1 MTHFKSKF
9 ALASSAALLALA
21 PFGAQADLHKAS
33 ISIGYF
39 DDTTEISLLG
49 SSADVDS
56 DGVIFAGS
64 YFLTENLSIE
74 ADYLDGELDGFP
86 VDIESTAFGAR
97 YHFSRTDLRSGEGT
111 GASIGIAHVNSEI
124 EWTGVGSSDEDYTV
138 GSVGVSTGLGNGLTA
153 AAGYSTDLEEI
164 GDTWAMSV
172 GIGKAFGDLMVGAS
186 YSWGEEET
194 DSILEVETD
203 GFLIGVSYLY

>member
-1 MTHFKSKF
+1 MTYLKSKF

-33 ISIGYF
+33 VSIGYF

-64 YFLTENLSIE
+64 YFLTENLLIE

-86 VDIESTAFGAR
+86 IDIESTAFGAA
-97 YHFSRTDLRSGEGT
+97 YHFLGPTCAPAST

-153 AAGYSTDLEEI
+153 AAGYSTDLEE
-164 GDTWAMSV
+164 
-172 GIGKAFGDLMVGAS
+172 L
-186 YSWGEEET
+186 ET
-194 DSILEVETD
+194 LGPCLSELVKPSEI
-203 GFLIGVSYLY
+203 